1 MKLQK
6 KSQPRNWFGE
16 EGTSRGYEWHQ
27 IDPKWLGRSLML
39 FQDQFGIIHNIQI
52 SPIPQ
57 TNFLI
62 GTLFAVS
69 YCKLALVAC
78 ILSVMQH

>member
-1 MKLQK
+1 
-6 KSQPRNWFGE
+6 
-16 EGTSRGYEWHQ
+16 
-27 IDPKWLGRSLML
+27 ML

-57 TNFLI
+57 TNFSV